1 MTIDPTSIPPY
12 GFPTIPIEFLLDEAE
27 TFARQRII
35 EAGVSEEVI
44 ETCLTG
50 PLDMYYLLVES
61 GFKPFVEGKC
71 MYEIEILLCARNI
84 RNSMASTDWTGGR
97 ELTVEEWISYGYTL
111 GHLES
116 KSWAPDTAKGF
127 KDGYNKAISR
137 LSRSK
142 NPLVDKV
149 VLYFL
154 LKLSKPGDLVKDDM
168 ARFRKHVG
176 EDGLT
181 VSIGPPIF
189 AQITDDDDIEVTPT
203 EKSSGKKA
211 YLFQIWDETDSET
224 LKEQN
229 TINEDSLRERFKT
242 LRKYLES

>member
-1 MTIDPTSIPPY
+1 MTIDPLSIPPY

-35 EAGVSEEVI
+35 EAGVSEDVI

-50 PLDMYYLLVES
+50 PLDMYYLLLNS
-61 GFKPFVEGKC
+61 GFKPFVEGNC

-84 RNSMASTDWTGGR
+84 RNAMASTDWTGGR
-97 ELTVEEWISYGYTL
+97 GLTVEEWISYGYTL

-116 KSWAPDTAKGF
+116 KSWAPDRAKGF
-127 KDGYNKAISR
+127 RGAYNSAISKM
-137 LSRSK
+137 SRSR

-149 VLYFL
+149 AVYFL
-154 LKLSKPGDLVKDDM
+154 LKLSNPGDSVKSVM

-176 EDGLT
+176 EGRT
-181 VSIGPPIF
+181 VH
-189 AQITDDDDIEVTPT
+189 TDDDDIEVTRMK
-203 EKSSGKKA
+203 KSSGKKA

-224 LKEQN
+224 PKEQN
-229 TINEDSLRERFKT
+229 TISEDGLRESFKT
-242 LRKYLES
+242 LRKLLES

>member
-1 MTIDPTSIPPY
+1 MTIDPLSIPPY

-27 TFARQRII
+27 KFARQRII
-35 EAGVSEEVI
+35 EAGVSEDVI

-50 PLDMYYLLVES
+50 PLDMYYLLLNS
-61 GFKPFVEGKC
+61 GFKPFVEGNC

-84 RNSMASTDWTGGR
+84 RNSMASGH
-97 ELTVEEWISYGYTL
+97 ELTPEEWVSYGYTL

-116 KSWAPDTAKGF
+116 KSWVPDTSQAF
-127 KDGYNKAISR
+127 KDAYNKAISKPGMPR
-137 LSRSK
+137 VK

-154 LKLSKPGDLVKDDM
+154 LKLSNPGDSVRDDM

-176 EDGLT
+176 EGGLRVPTNDG
-181 VSIGPPIF
+181 
-189 AQITDDDDIEVTPT
+189 DIEVTPI

-211 YLFQIWDETDSET
+211 HLFQVWDETDSET
-224 LKEQN
+224 PKEQN
-229 TINEDSLRERFKT
+229 TISEDGLRDRFKK
-242 LRKYLES
+242 LRSWLESKLPKS

>member
-1 MTIDPTSIPPY
+1 MTIEPMSIPPY

-27 TFARQRII
+27 TLARQRII
-35 EAGVSEEVI
+35 KAGVSEEVI

-50 PLDMYYLLVES
+50 PLDMYYLLLNS
-61 GFKPFVEGKC
+61 GFKPFVEGNC
-71 MYEIEILLCARNI
+71 MYEIQILLCARNI

-116 KSWAPDTAKGF
+116 MSWAPDRAKGF
-127 KDGYNKAISR
+127 KGAYNKAISR
-137 LSRSK
+137 LSRSR

-149 VLYFL
+149 ALYFL
-154 LKLSKPGDLVKDDM
+154 LKLSKPGDSVKTVM

-176 EDGLT
+176 EGRI
-181 VSIGPPIF
+181 VH
-189 AQITDDDDIEVTPT
+189 TDDNNIEVTPI

-211 YLFQIWDETDSET
+211 YLFEIWDETDSET
-224 LKEQN
+224 PKDQN
-229 TINEDSLRERFKT
+229 TINEDSLRESFKT
-242 LRKYLES
+242 LRKLLES